1 MSEKCDRGHY
11 YVSLPAKIMLQNS
24 PRWNHKSA
32 HFPRTILLQAR
43 TIKAGKTPFCKYCQI
58 KVNIRRINGL

>member
-24 PRWNHKSA
+24 PLRNPQSA
-32 HFPRTILLQAR
+32 PPGEQNFVTSLDDKKA
-43 TIKAGKTPFCKYCQI
+43 IKCRF
-58 KVNIRRINGL
+58 VNMAK

>member
-24 PRWNHKSA
+24 PYRNNKPA
-32 HFPRTILLQAR
+32 RLALKILLQAR
-43 TIKAGKTPFCKYCQI
+43 TIKASEMPFCKY
-58 KVNIRRINGL
+58 